1 MARFFVLVLLGLV
14 IGGCSQ
20 IGSVGA
26 TGVAPAAV
34 PEGWSKHSVGSQ
46 MSVVLPPYLKKD
58 SVPKDSI
65 WSMIS
70 ELGDSSSLTRVY
82 EGPDAKGRDCMVM
95 MTAFH
100 VPAGSSS
107 PEGAIN
113 EAVDMMSGF
122 GAEGVHSSKR
132 KVELPIGPAWRGVVT
147 FNFGGEA
154 MSMIRYAGEASGRY
168 FEVSFMELGAG
179 DTVLVE
185 DEAIMETIRFE

>member
-1 MARFFVLVLLGLV
+1 MARFFVLVLLGSLV
-14 IGGCSQ
+14 AGCSQ
-20 IGSVGA
+20 FGSGGS

-46 MSVVLPPYLKKD
+46 MSLVLPPYLKED

-70 ELGDSSSLTRVY
+70 ELGDSTSLTRVY
-82 EGPDAKGRDCMVM
+82 EGPDAKGRDCTVM

-100 VPAGSSS
+100 VPAGSSN

-113 EAVDMMSGF
+113 EAVDMMGGF

-132 KVELPIGPAWRGVVT
+132 KVDLPIGPAWRGVVT

-168 FEVSFMELGAG
+168 FEVSFMEMGAG

-185 DEAIMETIRFE
+185 DEAIMETVRFD